1 MNYYRVVKG
10 RLCPAPENIRLLI
23 GEPTERQYLFFGY
36 KPLAD
41 DGEEVQ
47 NESQTYI
54 EEETVIRRV
63 VS

>member
-41 DGEEVQ
+41 DDGEQ
-47 NESQTYI
+47 NERHTYV